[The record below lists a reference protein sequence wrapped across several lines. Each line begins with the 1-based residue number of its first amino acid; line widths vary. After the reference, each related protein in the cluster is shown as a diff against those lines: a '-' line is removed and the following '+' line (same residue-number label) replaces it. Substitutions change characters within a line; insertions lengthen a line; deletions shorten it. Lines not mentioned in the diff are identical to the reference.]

1 MRVLIADDHE
11 IVRRGVRA
19 ILESRENI
27 EIIGEAVNGREAV
40 NKAAALRPDLIVM
53 DHSMPELDGLEAAIQ
68 IRQILPKV
76 PILILSMHEEQL
88 LVDALRLVGAQG
100 FVPKAEC
107 ANRLLEGVDALIR
120 GELFFKRNPS
130 TGMGLLR

>member
-1 MRVLIADDHE
+1 LIADDHE

>member
-1 MRVLIADDHE
+1 
-11 IVRRGVRA
+11 VRA

-40 NKAAALRPDLIVM
+40 NKAAELRPDLIVM